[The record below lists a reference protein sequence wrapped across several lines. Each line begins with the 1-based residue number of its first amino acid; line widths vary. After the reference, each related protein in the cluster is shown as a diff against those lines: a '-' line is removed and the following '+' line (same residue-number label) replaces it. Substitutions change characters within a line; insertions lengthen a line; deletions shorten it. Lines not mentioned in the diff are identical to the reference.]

1 MVDTSD
7 TRYTILVVDDNP
19 DLLELLEEGL
29 AAHFT
34 IILARDG
41 VEGLTT
47 IVEAHPDCAIIDL
60 KMPGLNGLQVVRA
73 LRGDAATSDIPL
85 IILTAIPEE
94 QGLLPSLISGADRYL
109 TKPVLPSEL
118 IPTIHQAIAIS
129 QAERAQRA
137 RLLVEQG
144 EPDETEEAGET
155 EEIEETEEKG
165 AR

>member
-1 MVDTSD
+1 MAYKSD

-34 IILARDG
+34 IVVARDG
-41 VEGLTT
+41 VEGLTS
-47 IVEAHPDCAIIDL
+47 IVETHPDCAIIDV

-94 QGLLPSLISGADRYL
+94 QGLLASLVSGADRYL

-118 IPTIHQAIAIS
+118 IPAIHQAIAIS
-129 QAERAQRA
+129 HRERNERARS
-137 RLLVEQG
+137 LVKQG
-144 EPDETEEAGET
+144 EPEQIA
-155 EEIEETEEKG
+155 EIAEIAESGEKG
-165 AR
+165 A